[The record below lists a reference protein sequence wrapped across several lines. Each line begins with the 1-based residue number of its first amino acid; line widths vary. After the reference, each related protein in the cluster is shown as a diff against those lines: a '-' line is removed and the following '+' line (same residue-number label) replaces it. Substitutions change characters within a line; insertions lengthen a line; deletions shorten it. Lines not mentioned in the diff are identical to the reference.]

1 MHDLSAT
8 NDPKTFSRPPNDMFR
23 RDNFVDTFW
32 VRAAGSSLLVL
43 KRIVP
48 MRSYEAARSLFSFLA
63 FIAWSVVVIGV
74 IVALVGAAGASQYGG
89 SGAGLL
95 AMVPGIGIGIT
106 GFILVAFNQMGRA
119 TVDTAE
125 YTQQMLEISR
135 GQLEVSKQGLKLQN
149 AVPQTFAAAAET
161 ENAREPKN
169 SFGNQADK
177 TSPQGRIVVNL
188 EPEQPADQSVIY
200 RGKMIRDQEGKFLCK
215 GIQFDTLLA
224 AKEHIDSLAALPA
237 RKLPVASKET

>member
-1 MHDLSAT
+1 
-8 NDPKTFSRPPNDMFR
+8 
-23 RDNFVDTFW
+23 
-32 VRAAGSSLLVL
+32 
-43 KRIVP
+43 
-48 MRSYEAARSLFSFLA
+48 MRSYEAASSLFSFLA

-135 GQLEVSKQGLKLQN
+135 GQLEVSKQGLQLQGGSP
-149 AVPQTFAAAAET
+149 VTSFAANSETNDGKLSLQGNDASYASEPAENT
-161 ENAREPKN
+161 
-169 SFGNQADK
+169 
-177 TSPQGRIVVNL
+177 
-188 EPEQPADQSVIY
+188 DQSIE
-200 RGKMIRDQEGKFLCK
+200 KMPKE
-215 GIQFDTLLA
+215 IQSEYEIQGNKLVQNTDGTFKYDSLEFVSLDGV
-224 AKEHIDSLAALPA
+224 KEHIRIQSFRGGAKIIGL
-237 RKLPVASKET
+237 